1 MEERDQFLREDPNM
15 AAARALVIPGVER
28 EQRTREAEHG
38 LASVRLEGL
47 EPSDDA
53 KALFGRYIDGELSA
67 EELEGAFALLFD
79 RKYGPIR
86 LPGN

>member
-15 AAARALVIPGVER
+15 AAARALVIPEVER
-28 EQRTREAEHG
+28 EQRASAVNNA
-38 LASVRLEGL
+38 LATVRIEGL
-47 EPSDDA
+47 EASDDA
-53 KALFGRYIDGELSA
+53 KALFGRYVDGELSA
-67 EELEGAFALLFD
+67 KELDHAFNLLFD

>member
-15 AAARALVIPGVER
+15 AAARGFVIPEVER
-28 EQRTREAEHG
+28 EQRASAVNNA
-38 LASVRLEGL
+38 LATVRIEGL
-47 EPSDDA
+47 EASDDA
-53 KALFGRYIDGELSA
+53 KALFGRYVDGELSA
-67 EELEGAFALLFD
+67 KELDHAFNLLFD